1 MLTVDKELLSGKFK
15 LNVFKSDY
23 LSTEFVF
30 ICFEFENVLL
40 IYNFFFTFLTLDIR
54 DLKSRLGQ
62 TAIALGLV
70 SPFNTFHYIH
80 TKV

>member
-30 ICFEFENVLL
+30 VCFEFENVLL
-40 IYNFFFTFLTLDIR
+40 INNFFFHIPHSGHQRFKVTFRPNGNSTWLSFPL
-54 DLKSRLGQ
+54 
-62 TAIALGLV
+62 
-70 SPFNTFHYIH
+70 
-80 TKV
+80 